1 MPIFNPTL
9 RLYTMRKIILLSFS
23 ISFLFSIDGKIV
35 FNDGTTVDGQINSV
49 NMSSIYITPIGLNFP
64 EEIIID
70 NVDSLKLDN
79 GKLLVAGNQ
88 VLLLYSNGQFT
99 APGVEKSI
107 NQQESSYPVEYVL
120 VPNWSLNIYTGYP
133 IIKGAS
139 FDFYDDINPVFGLSI
154 GSPWGLFMGDFFMNA
169 IAEIAYYDFNVTN
182 NPDYEKFGGLAG
194 QIGVS
199 PGFFIGEYSISLTAC
214 TGYYHA
220 GPGFIAGGSID
231 LPLGS
236 IILNK
241 YGDVEFVENMEG
253 VIEAL
258 EIRVT
263 GRANTVKKYDGG
275 TTYWLGGGISLGYEF

>member
-1 MPIFNPTL
+1 MK
-9 RLYTMRKIILLSFS
+9 KIILLSFS

-99 APGVEKSI
+99 APGKEKL
-107 NQQESSYPVEYVL
+107 NRQAAREEYDVEYVIT
-120 VPNWSLNIYTGYP
+120 PNWSLNIYTGYP

-139 FDFYDDINPVFGLSI
+139 FDYYDDINPVFGLSI

-182 NPDYEKFGGLAG
+182 NPDYERFGGMAW

-199 PGFFIGEYSISLTAC
+199 PGFFIGEYSFSLTAC
-214 TGYYHA
+214 TGIYHA
-220 GPGFIAGGSID
+220 GTGFIAGGSID

-263 GRANTVKKYDGG
+263 GRANTVKKNDGG
-275 TTYWLGGGISLGYEF
+275 KTYWFGGGISLGYEF

>member
-1 MPIFNPTL
+1 MK
-9 RLYTMRKIILLSFS
+9 KIILLSFS

-49 NMSSIYITPIGLNFP
+49 NRSSIYITPIGLNFP

-99 APGVEKSI
+99 APEEEKL
-107 NQQESSYPVEYVL
+107 NRQTPKEYNLEYVL

-139 FDFYDDINPVFGLSI
+139 FDFYDDINPVYGLSI
-154 GSPWGLFMGDFFMNA
+154 GSPWGFFMGNFFVNA
-169 IAEIAYYDFNVTN
+169 IAELAYYDFNVTN
-182 NPDYEKFGGLAG
+182 NPDYERFGGMAW